1 MKLHKRKIKITDFKH
16 IALSEQT
23 LFKADGGEGL
33 HLWESAVIFSRYIN
47 NYPNQ
52 FKGKKVIEL
61 GKLINNSK
69 VVGVACL
76 ALLA

>member
-1 MKLHKRKIKITDFKH
+1 MEELMKLHKRKIKITDFKH

-47 NYPNQ
+47 KYPNQ

-61 GKLINNSK
+61 GKLINNSR
-69 VVGVACL
+69 
-76 ALLA
+76 